1 MISVGI
7 IGAGIISKAHV
18 NAIKAHGGSKIQ
30 AVADIVLER
39 AQAIADEWGANAY
52 ADYVEMLDKE
62 KLDIVIVN
70 LPHALHEPCVLACA
84 ARKVNVLL
92 EKPMSVSEESCKRM
106 VAACQEAGVLLKVG
120 HVQRY
125 DPANRAAREIIES
138 GELGQLVMVHDM
150 RSANYFVP
158 TRPKWFLKKETAG
171 GGIWI
176 NLGAHCLDKLCY
188 LTGSTIESINGQCT
202 WLQEGVD
209 VDGSAQA
216 FVKTKSGVSGVIS
229 LCGYSLAPSNETQ
242 ILLTKGSIRLVT
254 SGSVTVY
261 QNGETREVD
270 ISRFPSMFTA
280 QWEDVVKSLECGQVI
295 NNDGV
300 YAGHIIRNIEALWK

>member
-7 IGAGIISKAHV
+7 VGAGIISKAHV
-18 NAIKAHGGSKIQ
+18 KAIKAHGDSKIQ

-39 AQAIADEWGANAY
+39 AQAIADEWGANSY
-52 ADYVEMLDKE
+52 TDYQEMLDKE
-62 KLDIVIVN
+62 NLDVVIIN

-106 VAACQEAGVLLKVG
+106 VAACKEAGVLLKVG

-125 DPANRAAREIIES
+125 DPSNRVARDIIAS

-188 LTGSTIESINGQCT
+188 LTDSTIESIAGQCT
-202 WLQEGVD
+202 WLQEDVD

-229 LCGYSLAPSNETQ
+229 LCGYSVAPSNETQ
-242 ILLTKGSIRLVT
+242 ILLTKGSIRLR
-254 SGSVTVY
+254 SGLDVSVVKDG
-261 QNGETREVD
+261 QEIPQD
-270 ISRFPSMFTA
+270 ISHYPSMFEA
-280 QWEDVVKSLECGQVI
+280 QWEDMVKSLECGEVI

>member
-18 NAIKAHGGSKIQ
+18 KAIKGHGDSKIV

-39 AQAIADEWGANAY
+39 AQAIAEEWGANSY
-52 ADYVEMLDKE
+52 TDYLEMLDKE
-62 KLDIVIVN
+62 QLDIVIVN

-106 VAACQEAGVLLKVG
+106 VAACEEAGVLLKVG

-138 GELGQLVMVHDM
+138 GELGELVMVHDM

-158 TRPKWFLKKETAG
+158 SRPKWFLKKETAG

-188 LTGSTIESINGQCT
+188 LTGSTIASIAGQCT
-202 WLQEGVD
+202 WLQEDVD

-216 FVKTKSGVSGVIS
+216 FVKTTSGVSGVIS
-229 LCGYSLAPSNETQ
+229 LCGYSVAPSNETQ
-242 ILLTKGSIRLVT
+242 ICLTKGSIRLVT
-254 SGSVTVY
+254 SLSVTVH

-270 ISRFPSMFTA
+270 ISRFPSMFDA
-280 QWEDVVKSLECGQVI
+280 QWEDVVKSLECGKVI
-295 NNDGV
+295 HNDGR